1 MSPERD
7 TNGTSQPEG
16 LTSIH
21 GGIHC
26 AATPK
31 EEASDETEALQLS
44 HFYKVL
50 AEVAMA
56 VAKRKGH
63 QLSPSQEVGG

>member
-31 EEASDETEALQLS
+31 GEASDETEALQLS
-44 HFYKVL
+44 HFYQVL
-50 AEVAMA
+50 AEVAMS
-56 VAKRKGH
+56 VARR
-63 QLSPSQEVGG
+63 QADQISPHKEDQA